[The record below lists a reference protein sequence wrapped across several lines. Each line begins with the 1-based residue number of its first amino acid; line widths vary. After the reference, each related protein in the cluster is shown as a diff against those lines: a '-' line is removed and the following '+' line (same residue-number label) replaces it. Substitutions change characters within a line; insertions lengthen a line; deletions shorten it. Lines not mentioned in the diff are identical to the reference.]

1 MDVDETRGQDVMAR
15 LKAKDFGIDMKF
27 DNYR

>member
-1 MDVDETRGQDVMAR
+1 LQDVIAQ

-27 DNYR
+27 DNYRSN